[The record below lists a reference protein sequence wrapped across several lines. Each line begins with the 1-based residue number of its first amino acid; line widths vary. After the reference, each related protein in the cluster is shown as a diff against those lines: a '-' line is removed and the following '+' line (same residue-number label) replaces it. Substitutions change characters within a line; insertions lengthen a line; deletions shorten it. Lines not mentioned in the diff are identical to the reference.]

1 MCGCWGGKMFI
12 KARMKIIILV
22 VIFIRLKIHPSWFL
36 PHLWVDDAQWGSA
49 EVVGP
54 VIDS

>member
-22 VIFIRLKIHPSWFL
+22 VIFIRLKIHPRWFL